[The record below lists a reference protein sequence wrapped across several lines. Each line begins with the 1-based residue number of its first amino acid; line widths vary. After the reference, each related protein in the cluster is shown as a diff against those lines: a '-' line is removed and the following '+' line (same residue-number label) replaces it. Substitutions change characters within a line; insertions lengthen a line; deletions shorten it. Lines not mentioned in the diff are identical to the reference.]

1 MHGVG
6 GDAPPR
12 RVWKGAMAHL
22 KSVDPM
28 MRKLIERQGSKSPS
42 IVLIDDPFEALV
54 RSILHQSVR
63 AEQSTVRV
71 EKLKALCGGKF
82 PRPSQIVTLALGRLR
97 GIGLS
102 ENQARAI
109 YELARDVAARKI
121 DLGGLGKLGDA
132 EVMDQ
137 LQNLR
142 GVGEWSAQMFLV
154 FHLGR
159 PDVWMPGDTSLRNAV
174 AAVYKLKSTPTPR
187 EIEDLSKKWR
197 PWRSAAA
204 WYIWKGGGGFTPGL
218 H

>member
-1 MHGVG
+1 V
-6 GDAPPR
+6 
-12 RVWKGAMAHL
+12 AHL
-22 KSVDPM
+22 KSADSKM
-28 MRKLIERQGSKSPS
+28 KKLIEQQGSKSPS
-42 IVLIDDPFEALV
+42 IALIDDPFEALV

-63 AEQSTVRV
+63 AEQSTIRV

-82 PRPSQIVTLALGRLR
+82 PRPSQIVTLALGRLK

-102 ENQARAI
+102 ENQARAV

-121 DLGGLGKLGDA
+121 DLGGMAQLGDS

-137 LQNLR
+137 LQRLR

-159 PDVWMPGDTSLRNAV
+159 PDVWMSGDTSLRNAV
-174 AAVYKLKSTPTPR
+174 AAVYKLKSPPTPK
-187 EIEDLSKKWR
+187 EMEALSKKWR

-204 WYIWKGGGGFTPGL
+204 WYIWKGGGGLTPGL